1 MTAATDDYGQLAT
14 GLDSPYRRGVA
25 VVPSD
30 SANLSDVTRAV
41 YVGGTGTIT
50 YVSEGGDTVALLG
63 NIPVGTV
70 LHICASRINS
80 TGTSASNL
88 VALW

>member
-1 MTAATDDYGQLAT
+1 MTAATDDFGKFAS

-25 VVPSD
+25 ITPSD
-30 SANLSDVTRAV
+30 TVNLTNVTRGV

-50 YVSEGGDTVALLG
+50 YISQAGDTVALLG
-63 NIPVGTV
+63 NIPVGTI
-70 LHICASRINS
+70 LRICASRINT
-80 TGTSASNL
+80 TGTSATNL

>member
-1 MTAATDDYGQLAT
+1 MTAAIDDFGQLAT

-25 VVPSD
+25 ITPSD
-30 SANLSDVTRAV
+30 TVNLADVTRAI

-50 YVSEGGDTVALLG
+50 YVSEGGDTVPLLG
-63 NIPVGTV
+63 NIPVGAV
-70 LHICASRINS
+70 IRVCASRVNS
-80 TGTSASNL
+80 TGTTATNL